1 MQANFPLFTP
11 GTLSDRIS
19 EQTQYALNCGALH
32 PIPTDYEI
40 IEDQGIPFLVRMITN
55 LARKEAQKRKQQAAS
70 ESSQPVNPFLPCDR
84 HLFVSDISPTHH
96 CLLNKY
102 NVVDRHLLIVTRDF
116 EPQENWLTLADFQA
130 LWFTLA
136 EIDGLGFYNGG
147 TLAGASQPHK
157 HLQLVPLPLIPQSIA
172 IPIETVFDP
181 KSPQSS
187 PYQSHKL
194 PFLHAITFFDPQIV
208 NSPENA
214 AQVSLNHYHQLL
226 RHVGRLKQDNPGTQ
240 QTGAYNLLIT
250 RRWMMIIPR
259 SQESWHS
266 IAVNSL
272 GFAGALLVRDTQQLS
287 ELKTLGLMNL
297 LQQVSGL

>member
-1 MQANFPLFTP
+1 MQMNSPLFTP

-32 PIPTDYEI
+32 PILTDYEI
-40 IEDQGIPFLVRMITN
+40 IEDQGVPFLVRIIAN
-55 LARKEAQKRKQQAAS
+55 LARKEAQKRKQQEAS
-70 ESSQPVNPFLPCDR
+70 ESSKPVNPFLPCDR

-116 EPQENWLTLADFQA
+116 EPQENWLTLPDFQA

-157 HLQLVPLPLIPQSIA
+157 HLQLVPLPLIPQGIA

-181 KSPQSS
+181 KSPQNS

-214 AQVSLNHYHQLL
+214 AQVSLNYYYQLL
-226 RHVGRLKQDNPGTQ
+226 RQVGCLKQDDPGTR

-259 SQESWHS
+259 SQDSWHS
-266 IAVNSL
+266 ISVNSL
-272 GFAGALLVRDTQQLS
+272 GFAGALLVRDPQQLS

-297 LQQVSGL
+297 LQQVSG